1 MGVEASI
8 LRDTGGPSGRVLLCT
23 AAGPPVQPLPTPSVS
38 QTPEPTCFLFLSSLS
53 TPVSCGPNRL
63 KPVSSNR
70 KASLSL
76 DSSL

>member
-1 MGVEASI
+1 MAGCSSALQLGLPFSHSPPPLY
-8 LRDTGGPSGRVLLCT
+8 LRLQS
-23 AAGPPVQPLPTPSVS
+23 PPVSSV
-38 QTPEPTCFLFLSSLS
+38 LSSLS